1 MINRRLALR
10 TPLAAAIV
18 IATLPPAGA
27 AFASNHPNHS
37 IEIAVPFGAGGTD
50 ALARAFADPARKHP
64 AQPFVINN
72 TPKKVIGL
80 LKAVA
85 QKIMNEAQ
93 MREAMDKLALGCAC
107 GAIVALK
114 ALIPKLNLKP
124 SSQHAGRSPCTKSG
138 QSLKYK
144 SID

>member
-27 AFASNHPNHS
+27 AFASDHPNHS
-37 IEIAVPFGAGGTD
+37 IEIVVPLGAGTD
-50 ALARAFADPARKHP
+50 ALARAFADTARKHL
-64 AQPFVINN
+64 AQPFAINN
-72 TPKKVIGL
+72 KPKEVIGL
-80 LKAVA
+80 LEAVA
-85 QKIMNEAQ
+85 QKTMNEPQ
-93 MREAMDKLALGCAC
+93 MPEAMDKLALVCAC
-107 GAIVALK
+107 GAIVARK